1 MRALFRWLALTPALS
16 LKEEGDL
23 YVVVLFLWL
32 CRPMAWCYRKGMRIL
47 GIDPGLQKTGWGII
61 EAEDNRLRFI
71 TCGLIKTD
79 PDLSMAERLCQ
90 IDFGMQDVIKT
101 WQPKEAAIEE
111 TFVNSNAASAMKL
124 QCARGVAMVVPART
138 GIPVSEYPAN
148 LIKKSVVGNGHAT
161 KDQVEMM
168 VRTLIPSVGKVLG
181 ADEADAIAIAICHA
195 HHATSRNRFGGI
207 MAGAAR

>member
-1 MRALFRWLALTPALS
+1 
-16 LKEEGDL
+16 
-23 YVVVLFLWL
+23 
-32 CRPMAWCYRKGMRIL
+32 MRIL

-61 EAEDNRLRFI
+61 EAVDNRLSFI

-79 PDLSMAERLCQ
+79 SDLTLPERLAQ
-90 IDFGMQDVIKT
+90 IDLGIQEVLSQH
-101 WQPKEAAIEE
+101 QPQEVAVEE
-111 TFVNSNAASAMKL
+111 TFLNNNASSSLKL
-124 QCARGVAMVVPART
+124 QCARGVAMVVPARQ
-138 GIPVSEYPAN
+138 GLPVHEYPAN
-148 LIKKSVVGNGHAT
+148 LIKKSIVGNGHAT

-168 VRTLIPSVGKVLG
+168 VRTLIPTVGRALG

>member
-1 MRALFRWLALTPALS
+1 
-16 LKEEGDL
+16 
-23 YVVVLFLWL
+23 
-32 CRPMAWCYRKGMRIL
+32 MRIL

-61 EAEDNRLRFI
+61 EAVDNRLSFI

-79 PDLSMAERLCQ
+79 SDLTLPERLAQ
-90 IDFGMQDVIKT
+90 IDIGMQEVLSLHT
-101 WQPKEAAIEE
+101 PLEVAVEE
-111 TFVNSNAASAMKL
+111 TFMNNNASSSLKL
-124 QCARGVAMVVPART
+124 QCARGVAMVVPARQ
-138 GIPVSEYPAN
+138 GLPVHEYPAN

-168 VRTLIPSVGKVLG
+168 VRTLIPTVGRALG